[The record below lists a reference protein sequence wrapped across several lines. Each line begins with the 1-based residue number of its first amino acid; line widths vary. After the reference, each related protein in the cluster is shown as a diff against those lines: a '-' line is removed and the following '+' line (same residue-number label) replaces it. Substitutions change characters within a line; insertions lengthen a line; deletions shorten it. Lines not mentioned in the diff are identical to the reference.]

1 MFTCWMDVE
10 VIGVGLEEGSAKGME
25 EWTEQETNEVGLDT
39 MIGERSKKLGS
50 RLS

>member
-1 MFTCWMDVE
+1 MDVE

-25 EWTEQETNEVGLDT
+25 QEIDEVGLDT
-39 MIGERSKKLGS
+39 MRGERSEKLGS